1 MKVLLI
7 DAYDSFVFIIA
18 QYLKSLDLKTQV
30 LRCDASGLYRNID
43 AGTPDF
49 IVLGPG
55 PGRPE
60 DAGYPQLIEQVK
72 GRIPL
77 LGVCLGHQ
85 AIGLHFGGKVA
96 CANNVM
102 HGKTSSVLNDGQGV
116 FLHTGGKPI
125 DVTRYHSLIVDSE
138 NFPQHLLVTARS
150 RDDGYIMGLRHRSL
164 PIEGV
169 QFHPESITTE
179 EGMKFFS
186 SFLAAHAPRYAG
198 RQHAES
204 V

>member
-1 MKVLLI
+1 MKVVLI

-18 QYLKSLDLKTQV
+18 QYLKSLDLRAQV
-30 LRCDASGLYRNID
+30 LRCDDPGLYTEID
-43 AGTPDF
+43 KGKPDF
-49 IVLGPG
+49 LILGPG

-60 DAGYPQLIEQVK
+60 DAGYPQLIEQMK
-72 GRIPL
+72 GRMPL
-77 LGVCLGHQ
+77 LGICLGHQ
-85 AIGLHFGGKVA
+85 AIGLHFGGRVV
-96 CANNVM
+96 CADNVM
-102 HGKTSSVLNDGQGV
+102 HGKTSLVFNDGQGV
-116 FLHTGGKPI
+116 FLHTRGKPV

-138 NFPQHLLVTARS
+138 NFPRDLIVTARS

-186 SFLAAHAPRYAG
+186 SFLITQVTRYANG
-198 RQHAES
+198 QQAANA
-204 V
+204 